1 MIRVVCVSAGRL
13 PPYVHPVREA
23 AHSGLNKVL
32 LLLSAGRP
40 LRLSE
45 FVSTRP
51 KVTYV
56 DLVRL
61 LRVLSVKSWQDL
73 LADERL
79 PCFLAV
85 NVRCTR
91 HTGGIILH
99 LEGCHLLQLNCL
111 PLKNVCDGDGEWFDV
126 YLL

>member
-1 MIRVVCVSAGRL
+1 MCVCGPAAYLRASSARGSSLRT
-13 PPYVHPVREA
+13 EQGA
-23 AHSGLNKVL
+23 AVALCWETAQTFCIGVN
-32 LLLSAGRP
+32 
-40 LRLSE
+40 
-45 FVSTRP
+45 TP